1 MPIVALTGG
10 IAAGKSTVTAVLEE
24 LGALVV
30 DADALARQAVEP
42 GSRGLSAI
50 VNRFGEGILD
60 PSGSLNR
67 AALGEIVF
75 ADPEARVDLERI
87 VHPIVGDLSKAAFS
101 LASVEQ
107 PGRVLI
113 YAVPLL
119 AESARQS
126 EFDLVVVV
134 HTPAEERV
142 RRLVEHRGLSES
154 EASARVQSQS
164 TDAERLALADI
175 VIDAGGT
182 QEQTLARARGLFSVL
197 QKCWPDRLGEA
208 PGLYTSL
215 QP

>member
-50 VNRFGEGILD
+50 VSRFGEGILD

-75 ADPEARVDLERI
+75 SDAQARVDLERI

-101 LASVEQ
+101 RASAEQ

-113 YAVPLL
+113 YAIPLL

-134 HTPAEERV
+134 HAPSQERV
-142 RRLVEHRGLSES
+142 RRLVELRGLSES
-154 EASARVQSQS
+154 EASARVQSQA

-182 QEQTLARARGLFSVL
+182 QEQTLARAHALYSVL
-197 QKCWPDRLGEA
+197 QKCWPDRLSEA
-208 PGLYTSL
+208 PGLYTTL